1 MQLTG
6 QNSNLRL
13 PWGGSTVD
21 RVGRFQPLPGLAA
34 TPAHN
39 RTRRK
44 GTEKARPKREAASA
58 GQSSPSGQAG
68 AGSPVPAAHL
78 EAEWARWGGAVC
90 FHFPPHLPTLPTPP
104 GPPGS
109 PLSSAPVSMY
119 DSPTSPIAQH
129 VTSLLLPPSR
139 TQTPP
144 NLLLL
149 LSPLV
154 TSLKA

>member
-78 EAEWARWGGAVC
+78 EAEWARWGVPCA
-90 FHFPPHLPTLPTPP
+90 
-104 GPPGS
+104 S
-109 PLSSAPVSMY
+109 
-119 DSPTSPIAQH
+119 TSPHICPRCPRRLDHLAALSALPLFPCTILQPAL
-129 VTSLLLPPSR
+129 SLSMLLPCFSLQVEHKHHPICCYSCH
-139 TQTPP
+139 
-144 NLLLL
+144 L
-149 LSPLV
+149 LSPP
-154 TSLKA
+154 